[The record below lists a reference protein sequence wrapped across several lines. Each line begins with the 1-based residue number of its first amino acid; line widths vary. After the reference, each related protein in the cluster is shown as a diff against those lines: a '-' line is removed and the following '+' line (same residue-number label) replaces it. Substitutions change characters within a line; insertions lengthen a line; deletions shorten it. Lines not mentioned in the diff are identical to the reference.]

1 MDYFLGRRTAD
12 TGSGESLEDYQHTVL
27 LKLRADGS
35 TRVLEII
42 QSDLVLQQNKK
53 TRNVNKRKSIEGIRA
68 TATAK
73 ALNRLRTIN
82 SSSESVGNDEDFIF
96 DREKQL
102 ISALFNVQSIALSVV
117 NAEPSELLYLSFH
130 DIEMRADR
138 SIDLVKFSVTVDEI
152 QTSDQ
157 LLSPGFPV
165 TLFARKMRQVS
176 KRLLLPGLNPDRG
189 GYPSLHFYIQQ
200 RYHQSM
206 AVETDKLDSVD
217 ATGAVPDGF
226 SEADASNT
234 HPNDDAQKQHQQQQ
248 QHEDGIATSNLF
260 YFEIFTLWIAPL
272 QLNLDEEIVVKS
284 LRFMQGLRDYITDRR
299 MNLSQHSGSTGGS
312 SSSLDQTSS
321 SMFSSSKGGSNRPT
335 SLGISSDSSSSSS
348 STSSSSSSSILS
360 TKYWECQQ
368 RDRQAVAAYFSR
380 FVSSGKIPYMV
391 YNSMQKGDAQLY
403 FSLLQLHPLDVSLS
417 FKPSPDLVV
426 TTAEMALIS
435 ILSQLDSAHLRL
447 NAIIAEHLYGSPA
460 FLADFFVKRYR
471 ANFWKQFYNFI
482 GNDD

>member
-1 MDYFLGRRTAD
+1 MEFLGWIQACRQCIERSWVDYFLGRRTD
-12 TGSGESLEDYQHTVL
+12 KSGESLEDYQHTVM

-42 QSDLVLQQNKK
+42 QSDLVLQKSSSS
-53 TRNVNKRKSIEGIRA
+53 VNKRKSIKGIQA
-68 TATAK
+68 NTTAK

-82 SSSESVGNDEDFIF
+82 SSTVSEPGNDEDFIF

-102 ISALFNVQSIALSVV
+102 VSALFNVRSIALSVI

-165 TLFARKMRQVS
+165 TLYARKMHQGT
-176 KRLLLPGLNPDRG
+176 KRLLLPGLNPDRC

-206 AVETDKLDSVD
+206 AVEADKLDPAD
-217 ATGAVPDGF
+217 ATGMVLPD
-226 SEADASNT
+226 SNEADVSSLHNDSQKHEEAINT
-234 HPNDDAQKQHQQQQ
+234 
-248 QHEDGIATSNLF
+248 NLF

-272 QLNLDEEIVVKS
+272 QLNLDEEILVKS
-284 LRFMQGLRDYITDRR
+284 LRFMQGLRDYTTDRR
-299 MNLSQHSGSTGGS
+299 MNLSQHSS
-312 SSSLDQTSS
+312 SCPDQTQTQTS
-321 SMFSSSKGGSNRPT
+321 SMFSSSRTSRPT
-335 SLGISSDSSSSSS
+335 SLGISDGS
-348 STSSSSSSSILS
+348 STSSTSILS
-360 TKYWECQQ
+360 TKYWESQQ

-380 FVSSGKIPYMV
+380 FVSSGKIPYLV
-391 YNSMQKGDAQLY
+391 YNSLQKGDAQLY

-426 TTAEMALIS
+426 STAELALIS
-435 ILSQLDSAHLRL
+435 ILAQLDSAHLRL

-471 ANFWKQFYNFI
+471 GNFWKQFYNFI
-482 GNDD
+482 GNDS

>member
-1 MDYFLGRRTAD
+1 MDYFLGKRTD
-12 TGSGESLEDYQHTVL
+12 KSGESLEDYQHTVL

-42 QSDLVLQQNKK
+42 QSDLVLQKSS
-53 TRNVNKRKSIEGIRA
+53 VNKRKSIKGIQA
-68 TATAK
+68 NATAK

-82 SSSESVGNDEDFIF
+82 SSSVSELGNDEDFIF

-102 ISALFNVQSIALSVV
+102 VSALFNVQSIALSVI

-165 TLFARKMRQVS
+165 TLYARKLHQGT
-176 KRLLLPGLNPDRG
+176 KRLLLPGLNPDRC

-206 AVETDKLDSVD
+206 AVEADKLDPAD
-217 ATGAVPDGF
+217 ATGTVPD
-226 SEADASNT
+226 SNEADVSSFHN
-234 HPNDDAQKQHQQQQ
+234 DAQK
-248 QHEDGIATSNLF
+248 HEEATNLF

-272 QLNLDEEIVVKS
+272 QLNLDEEILVKS
-284 LRFMQGLRDYITDRR
+284 LRFVQGLRDYTTDRR
-299 MNLSQHSGSTGGS
+299 MNLSLHS
-312 SSSLDQTSS
+312 SSSLDQTQTSS
-321 SMFSSSKGGSNRPT
+321 SMFSSSRASRPT
-335 SLGISSDSSSSSS
+335 SLGISDGSSAS
-348 STSSSSSSSILS
+348 STSILS
-360 TKYWECQQ
+360 TKYWESQQ

-380 FVSSGKIPYMV
+380 FVSSGKIPYLV
-391 YNSMQKGDAQLY
+391 YNSLQKGDAQLY

-426 TTAEMALIS
+426 STAELALIS
-435 ILSQLDSAHLRL
+435 ILAQLDSAHLRL

-482 GNDD
+482 GTNLPLTICISSCLS